1 MHDDRTH
8 VDLFSGIG
16 GFSLAAAWAGFRTI
30 AFAEVCPDASRILEY
45 WWPGVPNL
53 GDVRKLCR
61 RAYDCE
67 RRDDGEV
74 WCARCDADFGD
85 CACVGTDQFTDTF
98 GAVDLLTAGVPCQ
111 PASLLGERRGTAD
124 ERWLWPDT
132 LRIVRELRPRYC
144 IFENPPALLT
154 LEGGRAF
161 NGIVGELAALGY
173 VGFYD
178 VLPAA
183 AVGAGHLRERVF
195 LVVTDVHSERWQGK
209 RLLRPSQRQAHPQA
223 GGSGE
228 TEAAPDRDR
237 ARLERHA
244 GHGTPERGS
253 LPTRPA
259 PAPLVRGLER
269 DDWLQTESPVVP
281 LVYGLPNRV
290 AEPALRCVGNTVVPQ
305 AVLPFLDAIR
315 RKLLN

>member
-1 MHDDRTH
+1 MQCSPVSDSASSLPPVAATAGGISSYEPTH
-8 VDLFSGIG
+8 LDLFSGIG

-30 AFAEVCPDASRILEY
+30 AFAEVCPDASRVLEY

-53 GDVRKLCR
+53 GDVRNIGP
-61 RAYDCE
+61 E
-67 RRDDGEV
+67 WGEP
-74 WCARCDADFGD
+74 FGP
-85 CACVGTDQFTDTF
+85 
-98 GAVDLLTAGVPCQ
+98 VDLLTAGVPCQ

-132 LRIVRELRPRYC
+132 LRIVRELRPRHC

-195 LVVTDVHSERWQGK
+195 LVV
-209 RLLRPSQRQAHPQA
+209 A
-223 GGSGE
+223 
-228 TEAAPDRDR
+228 DRDR

-253 LPTRPA
+253 LPPRPA

-315 RKLLN
+315 RELP

>member
-30 AFAEVCPDASRILEY
+30 AFAEVCPDASRILEH

-67 RRDDGEV
+67 PRDDGEV
-74 WCARCDADFGD
+74 WCPRCDADFGD

-144 IFENPPALLT
+144 VFENPPALLT

-195 LVVTDVHSERWQGK
+195 LVV
-209 RLLRPSQRQAHPQA
+209 A
-223 GGSGE
+223 
-228 TEAAPDRDR
+228 DRDR

-253 LPTRPA
+253 LPPRPA

-269 DDWLQTESPVVP
+269 DDWLQTESQVVP
-281 LVYGLPNRV
+281 LVHGLPNRV

-315 RKLLN
+315 RELVN

>member
-1 MHDDRTH
+1 MQCSPVSDSASSLPPVAATAGGISSYEPTH
-8 VDLFSGIG
+8 LDLFSGIG

-30 AFAEVCPDASRILEY
+30 AFAEVCPDASRILEH

-74 WCARCDADFGD
+74 WCPRCDADFGD

-195 LVVTDVHSERWQGK
+195 LVV
-209 RLLRPSQRQAHPQA
+209 A
-223 GGSGE
+223 
-228 TEAAPDRDR
+228 DRDR

-253 LPTRPA
+253 LPPRPA

-315 RKLLN
+315 RELLN

>member
-1 MHDDRTH
+1 MPTH

-16 GFSLAAAWAGFRTI
+16 GFSLASAWAGFRTI
-30 AFAEVCPDASRILEY
+30 AFAEVCPDASRVLEY

-53 GDVRKLCR
+53 GDVRNIGPEWAEPL
-61 RAYDCE
+61 
-67 RRDDGEV
+67 GL
-74 WCARCDADFGD
+74 
-85 CACVGTDQFTDTF
+85 
-98 GAVDLLTAGVPCQ
+98 VDLLTAGVPCQ

-132 LRIVRELRPRYC
+132 IRIVSEIRPRYC
-144 IFENPPALLT
+144 VFENPPALLT

-161 NGIVGELAALGY
+161 NGIVGGLAALGY

-195 LVVTDVHSERWQGK
+195 IVV
-209 RLLRPSQRQAHPQA
+209 A
-223 GGSGE
+223 
-228 TEAAPDRDR
+228 DRDG

-244 GHGTPERGS
+244 GHGAAERGS
-253 LPTRPA
+253 LPPRPA

-281 LVYGLPNRV
+281 LVHGLPNRV
-290 AEPALRCVGNTVVPQ
+290 AEPALRCVGNSVVPQ

-315 RKLLN
+315 RQLP